1 MMKDEE
7 KALKLRPLSIGSME
21 LMQRFN
27 CGFMDGSMNLG
38 CIVEYIYI
46 HTEDIETLESMS
58 LDAFKEA
65 VRRFKYELSPDE
77 MQRISSLVGM
87 QAQQVDEAAFTV
99 EDSKK
104 KTGGDRPDYFIQ
116 VVWAIASKTGYPLN
130 YIKYDIPY
138 SMILQF
144 LMSECVAN
152 GVSCYYTHAR
162 KVDHADLER
171 LDALFN
177 KPVDVEE

>member
-58 LDAFKEA
+58 LEAFKEA

-77 MQRISSLVGM
+77 MQRISSPVRYAG
-87 QAQQVDEAAFTV
+87 AA
-99 EDSKK
+99 
-104 KTGGDRPDYFIQ
+104 G
-116 VVWAIASKTGYPLN
+116 
-130 YIKYDIPY
+130 
-138 SMILQF
+138 
-144 LMSECVAN
+144 
-152 GVSCYYTHAR
+152 
-162 KVDHADLER
+162 
-171 LDALFN
+171 
-177 KPVDVEE
+177 

>member
-21 LMQRFN
+21 LMQRVN

-38 CIVEYIYI
+38 CFVEYIYI

-58 LDAFKEA
+58 LEAFKEA

-77 MQRISSLVGM
+77 MQRISSLLGM

-104 KTGGDRPDYFIQ
+104 KREGTGRIILSRWFGRLRRKR
-116 VVWAIASKTGYPLN
+116 AIP
-130 YIKYDIPY
+130 
-138 SMILQF
+138 
-144 LMSECVAN
+144 
-152 GVSCYYTHAR
+152 
-162 KVDHADLER
+162 
-171 LDALFN
+171 
-177 KPVDVEE
+177 

>member
-58 LDAFKEA
+58 LEAFKEA

-77 MQRISSLVGM
+77 MQRISSLVGL
-87 QAQQVDEAAFTV
+87 QEQQVDEAAFTV

-104 KTGGDRPDYFIQ
+104 NGRGQAGLFYPGGLGD
-116 VVWAIASKTGYPLN
+116 
-130 YIKYDIPY
+130 
-138 SMILQF
+138 
-144 LMSECVAN
+144 CVEN
-152 GVSCYYTHAR
+152 GLSLKLH
-162 KVDHADLER
+162 
-171 LDALFN
+171 
-177 KPVDVEE
+177 

>member
-104 KTGGDRPDYFIQ
+104 KREGTGCFE
-116 VVWAIASKTGYPLN
+116 S
-130 YIKYDIPY
+130 
-138 SMILQF
+138 S
-144 LMSECVAN
+144 
-152 GVSCYYTHAR
+152 
-162 KVDHADLER
+162 
-171 LDALFN
+171 
-177 KPVDVEE
+177 

>member
-58 LDAFKEA
+58 LMRLRKP
-65 VRRFKYELSPDE
+65 S
-77 MQRISSLVGM
+77 
-87 QAQQVDEAAFTV
+87 
-99 EDSKK
+99 EDS
-104 KTGGDRPDYFIQ
+104 
-116 VVWAIASKTGYPLN
+116 N
-130 YIKYDIPY
+130 
-138 SMILQF
+138 M
-144 LMSECVAN
+144 N
-152 GVSCYYTHAR
+152 
-162 KVDHADLER
+162 
-171 LDALFN
+171 
-177 KPVDVEE
+177 

>member
-27 CGFMDGSMNLG
+27 CGFMDGSMNLR

-58 LDAFKEA
+58 LEAFKEA

-77 MQRISSLVGM
+77 MQRISSLVGL

-104 KTGGDRPDYFIQ
+104 KREGTGRIILSRWFGRLRRKR
-116 VVWAIASKTGYPLN
+116 AIP
-130 YIKYDIPY
+130 
-138 SMILQF
+138 
-144 LMSECVAN
+144 
-152 GVSCYYTHAR
+152 
-162 KVDHADLER
+162 
-171 LDALFN
+171 
-177 KPVDVEE
+177 

>member
-104 KTGGDRPDYFIQ
+104 REGTGR
-116 VVWAIASKTGYPLN
+116 T
-130 YIKYDIPY
+130 
-138 SMILQF
+138 ILSRWF
-144 LMSECVAN
+144 GRLR
-152 GVSCYYTHAR
+152 R
-162 KVDHADLER
+162 KR
-171 LDALFN
+171 LSL
-177 KPVDVEE
+177 KLH

>member
-38 CIVEYIYI
+38 CIVE
-46 HTEDIETLESMS
+46 DIETLESMS
-58 LDAFKEA
+58 LEAFKEA

-77 MQRISSLVGM
+77 MQRISSLVGL

-104 KTGGDRPDYFIQ
+104 NGRGQAGLFYPGGLGD
-116 VVWAIASKTGYPLN
+116 
-130 YIKYDIPY
+130 
-138 SMILQF
+138 
-144 LMSECVAN
+144 CVEN
-152 GVSCYYTHAR
+152 GLSLKLH
-162 KVDHADLER
+162 
-171 LDALFN
+171 
-177 KPVDVEE
+177 